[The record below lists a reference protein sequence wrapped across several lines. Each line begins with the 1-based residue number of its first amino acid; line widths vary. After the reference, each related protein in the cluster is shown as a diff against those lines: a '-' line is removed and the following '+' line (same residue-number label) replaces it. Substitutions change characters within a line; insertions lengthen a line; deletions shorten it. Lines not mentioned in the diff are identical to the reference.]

1 MKHTVHSKETAPEQ
15 SVPVLEKV
23 EQAFGFIP
31 NITAVLASSPLALSA
46 YAAVNGLLEKN
57 ASFTPQE
64 QQVAILSINRANGC
78 TYCMAAHSA
87 VAEKAGVD
95 GKTIQALRDGRDPEN
110 AKYAAVA
117 KFARLL
123 VEERGWVS
131 EDEQQAFLDAG
142 YTPAH
147 ILDLVTIVA
156 LKTMSNYTNH
166 LAETPLDEAF
176 EARRWEK

>member
-1 MKHTVHSKETAPEQ
+1 MKYTVHSKKTAPEQ
-15 SVPVLEKV
+15 SVPVLDQV

-31 NITAVLASSPLALSA
+31 NMTAVLASSPLGLSA
-46 YAAVNGLLEKN
+46 YVTVNGLLQTH
-57 ASFTPQE
+57 SSLTPEE
-64 QQVAILSINRANGC
+64 QQVAILSINRENGC

-87 VAEKAGVD
+87 AAEMAGVD
-95 GKTIQALRDGRDPEN
+95 EETIQALRDGREPDN

-117 KFARLL
+117 KLARSL
-123 VEERGWVS
+123 VEQRGWVS
-131 EDEQQAFLDAG
+131 EEEQQAFLDAG

-147 ILDLVTIVA
+147 ILDLVTIAA
-156 LKTMSNYTNH
+156 LKTISNYTNH